1 MGKAGEKQ
9 KKKPKIKDKRQ
20 SERFKETAR
29 QVGALETS
37 SAFDEIVAAMAK
49 RMTVRGLAAM
59 PHYHPTLAEIWTYP
73 AEELADRL

>member
-29 QVGALETS
+29 EIGADQPS
-37 SAFDEIVAAMAK
+37 DAFDRILGELGRRDQLVPAK
-49 RMTVRGLAAM
+49 RN
-59 PHYHPTLAEIWTYP
+59 P
-73 AEELADRL
+73 

>member
-29 QVGALETS
+29 QVGADQES
-37 SAFDEIVAAMAK
+37 NAFARLVS
-49 RMTVRGLAAM
+49 
-59 PHYHPTLAEIWTYP
+59 
-73 AEELADRL
+73 ELAKQPPEPRRPKKS

>member
-29 QVGALETS
+29 EIGADEQSDVFDRIVG
-37 SAFDEIVAAMAK
+37 
-49 RMTVRGLAAM
+49 
-59 PHYHPTLAEIWTYP
+59 
-73 AEELADRL
+73 ELGRRDQQSQKE

>member
-29 QVGALETS
+29 QVGADQELDLFAWIITE
-37 SAFDEIVAAMAK
+37 VAK
-49 RMTVRGLAAM
+49 Q
-59 PHYHPTLAEIWTYP
+59 PP
-73 AEELADRL
+73 ELRRSKKS

>member
-29 QVGALETS
+29 AIGADQPS
-37 SAFDEIVAAMAK
+37 DAFDELLEAMAGK
-49 RMTVRGLAAM
+49 TA
-59 PHYHPTLAEIWTYP
+59 IKKK
-73 AEELADRL
+73 